1 MLTTQF
7 GHVERVTYNVS
18 GATLRDV
25 AGAIAHLPEAGST
38 EWFPHYDYNSDER
51 GAVTEVNVRVG
62 WRVTLP
68 SWVGYDGACQLE
80 RDEWDRFFAALDAHE
95 QGHIDVATGHLSVLD
110 ELMLGGSAHQAGVV
124 FEQALQQLQAAS
136 DAYDQSTDHG
146 RNTGTIID
154 VGVAAGARRGPE

>member
-1 MLTTQF
+1 MTTQF
-7 GHVERVTYNVS
+7 GDVERASYNVS

-51 GAVTEVNVRVG
+51 GAVTEVSVRVG

-68 SWVGYDGACQLE
+68 NWDGYHGACQPE
-80 RDEWDRFFAALDAHE
+80 RDEWDRFLTALDAHE
-95 QGHIDVATGHLSVLD
+95 QGHIDVAIGHLSGLD
-110 ELMLGGSAHQAGVV
+110 EHMLGGSAHQAGVI

-136 DAYDQSTDHG
+136 NAYDQSTDHG

-154 VGVAAGARRGPE
+154 VGVATRAIGAAE